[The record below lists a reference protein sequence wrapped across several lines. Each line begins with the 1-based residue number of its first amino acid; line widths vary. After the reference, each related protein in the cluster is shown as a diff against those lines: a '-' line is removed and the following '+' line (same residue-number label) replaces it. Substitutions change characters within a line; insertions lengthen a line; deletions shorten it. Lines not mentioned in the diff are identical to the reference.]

1 MMNFDSIIFPPCHSP
16 IIKNQNGR
24 IQYREM
30 GKEAIDM
37 KSVYNISL
45 YLCLENLDR
54 YCFNMK
60 TLHEISRFHV
70 SAHKR

>member
-1 MMNFDSIIFPPCHSP
+1 
-16 IIKNQNGR
+16 
-24 IQYREM
+24 M

-45 YLCLENLDR
+45 YLCLEHLDR